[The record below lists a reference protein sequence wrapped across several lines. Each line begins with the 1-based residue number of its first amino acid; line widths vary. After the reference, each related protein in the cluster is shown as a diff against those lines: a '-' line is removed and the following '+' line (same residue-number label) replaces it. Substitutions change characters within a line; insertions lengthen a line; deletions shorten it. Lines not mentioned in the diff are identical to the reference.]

1 MCVAAAAI
9 AAVVIAAAGAGYS
22 VYSSE
27 QQKKAAEKARK
38 KAKDALNAQQQLSGE
53 QWAHYRDTYKP
64 MLTGL
69 VDFSKKDEY
78 AGNIEGSIA
87 GMAKQEQGILG
98 GAAVGAGTGRGLDP
112 SQFQQSSTLATLGGL
127 TGAET
132 AQRLASV
139 RPSLEETAWNRRV
152 GLVQVGRG
160 MPGQIESG
168 YGALAGQYGQQA
180 AQKYQQSA
188 QSAQTAGKFAGM
200 GLSAA
205 SYI

>member
-1 MCVAAAAI
+1 MCIAAVAAI
-9 AAVVIAAAGAGYS
+9 AVAVAGAGYS

-27 QQKKAAEKARK
+27 QQKKAADKARK
-38 KAKDALNAQQQLSGE
+38 DAKAALNAQQQLSGE
-53 QWAHYRDTYKP
+53 QWAHYRDTYRP

-87 GMAKQEQGILG
+87 GMARQEQGLTG
-98 GAAVGAGTGRGLDP
+98 SGLTAAGAGQGLDP
-112 SQFQQSSTLATLGGL
+112 SQFKVSSSLAQLGGL

-139 RPSLEETAWNRRV
+139 RPSLEDTAWNRRV
-152 GLVQVGRG
+152 GFVQVGRG
-160 MPGQIESG
+160 LPGQIESG
-168 YGALAGQYGQQA
+168 YGALAGQYGQDA

-188 QSAQTAGKFAGM
+188 QSAQAAGQFAGM
-200 GLSAA
+200 GLGATGKMV
-205 SYI
+205 